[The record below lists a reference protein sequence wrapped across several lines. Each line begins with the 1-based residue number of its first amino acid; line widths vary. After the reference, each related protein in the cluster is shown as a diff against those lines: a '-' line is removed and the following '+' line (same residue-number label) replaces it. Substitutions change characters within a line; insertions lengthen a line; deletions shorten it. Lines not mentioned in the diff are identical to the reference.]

1 MHKVLSLII
10 ESKKK
15 RIEVLKKNIEALESL
30 AKNASEPNSFKSAI
44 KRKNKISLI
53 AEMKQASPSKGI
65 LRKDFSPTKLAKIFD
80 KCKVN
85 AISVIT
91 EEDFFLGK
99 NSYIE
104 EVKKETTT
112 PVLKKDFIL
121 DKTQILEARAIGADA
136 ILLIIGILDFEK
148 AKELYEF
155 AKGLGLDVLT
165 EVSTEKELRRALKIG
180 ADIIGINNRNLH
192 TLKVDIERSKKLLPF
207 IPEGV
212 VQVSESGINSLKDVL
227 VLKGLG
233 VDAIL
238 VGHAFMESDDIEKKI
253 RELNVDM
260 DK

>member
-15 RIEVLKKNIEALESL
+15 RIQMLRKNKEALVSL
-30 AKNASEPNSFKSAI
+30 AEKAGEINSFKEAI

-53 AEMKQASPSKGI
+53 AEIKQASPSKGV
-65 LRKDFSPTKLAKIFD
+65 LQKDFSPARLAKMFD
-80 KCKVN
+80 NQKVN

-99 NSYIE
+99 NSYIQ
-104 EVKKETTT
+104 EVKQETTK

-121 DKTQILEARAIGADA
+121 DKMQIIEAKAIGADA
-136 ILLIIGILDFEK
+136 ILLIMGILAFEQ

-155 AKGLGLDVLT
+155 AKELKLDILT
-165 EVSTEKELRRALKIG
+165 EVSTEKELRKALKIG
-180 ADIIGINNRNLH
+180 ADIIGVNNRNLH
-192 TLKVDIERSKKLLPF
+192 TLEIDINRSKKLLPF

-227 VLKGLG
+227 LLKGLG
-233 VDAIL
+233 VDAML
-238 VGHAFMESDDIEKKI
+238 VGHAFMESDNIEEKI
-253 RELNVDM
+253 KELHIDA
-260 DK
+260 

>member
-1 MHKVLSLII
+1 MHKVLSLIV

-15 RIEVLKKNIEALESL
+15 RIRILKRNKEALVSL
-30 AKNASEPNSFKSAI
+30 AEKSGEVNSFKEAI
-44 KRKNKISLI
+44 ERKNKISLI

-65 LRKDFSPTKLAKIFD
+65 LQKDFSPTRIARIFD
-80 KCKVN
+80 SQKVN

-99 NSYIE
+99 NSYIQ
-104 EVKKETTT
+104 EVKRETTK

-121 DKTQILEARAIGADA
+121 DKIQIIEAKAIGADA
-136 ILLIIGILDFEK
+136 ILLIMGILEFEQ

-155 AKGLGLDVLT
+155 AKSLNLDVLT
-165 EVSTEKELRRALKIG
+165 EVSTEKELRKALKMG
-180 ADIIGINNRNLH
+180 ADIIGVNNRNLH
-192 TLKVDIERSKKLLPF
+192 TLEININRSKKLLPF

-227 VLKGLG
+227 LLKGLG

-238 VGHAFMESDDIEKKI
+238 VGHAFMEADNIEEKI
-253 RELNVDM
+253 KELHIDA
-260 DK
+260 